1 MSAVMGKLSGQ
12 WRLKWRE
19 AITAYFFIS
28 PFLVG
33 FIWFTAI
40 PMAIAVYVSFTKY
53 DIVSSPQWI
62 GLANFAKLLRDGRL
76 RVSLL
81 NTAFYAGISV
91 PLNLLVAFAAALAM
105 DMQIRGIRW
114 YRTILYLPSV
124 TPAVANAMLW
134 LWIFNPRWGLANQV
148 IQFLGLPPQDWFLD
162 PKLSK
167 PCLIFMGLWGIGP
180 TMVIYL
186 AGLQGVPVALYE
198 AAEIDGAGHWG
209 KFWNV
214 TVPILSPVTFF
225 NLIMGIIGAFQIFA
239 TAYILTTG
247 GAGGSTAGYGVG
259 GVLDSLLFYVLYLWQ
274 NAFEFWR
281 MGYASAQGWL
291 LLAIILVL
299 TAIQF
304 KLAGRWVHYEAE
316 RVA

>member
-19 AITAYFFIS
+19 AITAYCFIS

-62 GLANFAKLLRDGRL
+62 GLANFAKLLRDERL

-91 PLNLLVAFAAALAM
+91 PLNLIVAFAAALAM

-124 TPAVANAMLW
+124 TPAVANAILW
-134 LWIFNPRWGLANQV
+134 LWIFNPRWGLANQA

-214 TVPILSPVTFF
+214 AVPILSPVTFF